1 MTTRKYKCSALK
13 PLTDAKFM
21 NDLDKSDDPQKA
33 FMFKNKRFN

>member
-21 NDLDKSDDPQKA
+21 DNLDKNDDPQKEL
-33 FMFKNKRFN
+33 MLRNKRFN